1 MPYPC
6 HIPAVANRL
15 VLQSCDLPKWVAYG
29 KKSDKKAGNSIE
41 VLKEAMLQGPVE
53 IKVRFGMN
61 AMKVTMLIIVIIGV
75 AGAVFLAN
83 WHIPAPTKIIDKV
96 VSNET
101 FVQ

>member
-1 MPYPC
+1 M
-6 HIPAVANRL
+6 
-15 VLQSCDLPKWVAYG
+15 LQSCDLPNWVAYG

-61 AMKVTMLIIVIIGV
+61 AMKVTLLIIVIIGV